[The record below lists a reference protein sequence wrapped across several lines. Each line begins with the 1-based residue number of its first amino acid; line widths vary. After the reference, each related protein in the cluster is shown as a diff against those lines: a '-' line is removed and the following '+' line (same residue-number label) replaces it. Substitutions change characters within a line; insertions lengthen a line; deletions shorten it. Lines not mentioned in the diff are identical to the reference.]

1 MKLCSFLFAS
11 WDEVGV
17 MYLCVCVVH
26 GIVFFCVCIVG
37 CSRHNVYVCAVHE
50 IVFGSFVFASWD
62 AVGIICL
69 CVFFYV
75 LLCLHRGMQ

>member
-1 MKLCSFLFAS
+1 
-11 WDEVGV
+11 
-17 MYLCVCVVH
+17 
-26 GIVFFCVCIVG
+26 
-37 CSRHNVYVCAVHE
+37 VYVCAVHE